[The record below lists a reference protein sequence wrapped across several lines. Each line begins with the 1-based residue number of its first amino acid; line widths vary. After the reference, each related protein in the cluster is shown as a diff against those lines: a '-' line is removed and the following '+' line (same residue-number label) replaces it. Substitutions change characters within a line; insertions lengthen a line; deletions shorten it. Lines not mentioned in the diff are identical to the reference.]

1 MRKSDLELD
10 HEYDA
15 MSVIND
21 VNTVLYEQ
29 GYGIQFVLD
38 EAKSQGEILAYNLSR
53 SLELIQE

>member
-1 MRKSDLELD
+1 MRKSDLEIADDYGCLD
-10 HEYDA
+10 I
-15 MSVIND
+15 IND

-29 GYGIQFVLD
+29 GYGIQFVID